1 MLFLVQRATAAIL
14 AFAVAFHLALIIHA
28 ERSGLTAGAILARTH
43 GNWPLLIFYALFVIA
58 AAMHAPI
65 GLRNVLSEWAGWRG
79 RALDLA
85 MMGLALAL
93 VSLGLRAAYGV
104 YAG

>member
-1 MLFLVQRATAAIL
+1 MLFLVQRGTAAIL

-43 GNWPLLIFYALFVIA
+43 ANGLLLAFYALFVIA

-65 GLRNVLSEWAGWRG
+65 GLRNVLREWVGWRG
-79 RALDLA
+79 RTLDIA
-85 MMGLALAL
+85 MAGLALAL
-93 VSLGLRAAYGV
+93 ISLGLRAAYAV
-104 YAG
+104 YVG